1 MFGRN
6 EDISMAKQSNQTVSN
21 QINMIGEGTVFEGT
35 LSADSDIR
43 ISGRVVGKLDIKGK
57 VIVAQEG
64 VIEGEVIAMNLD
76 VGGRIHG
83 DVHVEERVVLK
94 SSARV
99 EGNIKSSR
107 LVVEEG
113 AVFNGE
119 CQMGGRT
126 ISSETVMPERES
138 GRIHEVRAA
147 SEQGDGF

>member
-6 EDISMAKQSNQTVSN
+6 EDISMAKQSNPTVSN
-21 QINMIGEGTVFEGT
+21 QINMIGEGTVLEGT
-35 LSADSDIR
+35 LNADGDIR

-57 VIVAQEG
+57 IIVAQEG
-64 VIEGEVIAMNLD
+64 DIEGEVKAMNLD
-76 VGGRIHG
+76 VGGRIRG

-99 EGNIKSSR
+99 EGNIIASR
-107 LVVEEG
+107 LVIEEG

-119 CQMGGRT
+119 CKMGSRT
-126 ISSETVMPERES
+126 ISSDTMMSDREI
-138 GRIHEVRAA
+138 GKVREIRGA